1 MIGKEELYVPG
12 NRRAHVVVDLAK
24 KIADCGGIAPV
35 TLQGHGQHTRTFTT
49 SEDLIDAV
57 NRLAGSIRYGIY
69 NICGNKE
76 LSIAELAE
84 MMWRITYD
92 TPPQI
97 EWINKDVDR
106 DVKRRIGS
114 TEKLIQDTGQHLKNN
129 LEKHLK
135 DIIKEI

>member
-1 MIGKEELYVPG
+1 
-12 NRRAHVVVDLAK
+12 
-24 KIADCGGIAPV
+24 
-35 TLQGHGQHTRTFTT
+35 
-49 SEDLIDAV
+49 
-57 NRLAGSIRYGIY
+57 
-69 NICGNKE
+69 
-76 LSIAELAE
+76 

-106 DVKRRIGS
+106 DVKRRFGS

-135 DIIKEI
+135 EIIKEI